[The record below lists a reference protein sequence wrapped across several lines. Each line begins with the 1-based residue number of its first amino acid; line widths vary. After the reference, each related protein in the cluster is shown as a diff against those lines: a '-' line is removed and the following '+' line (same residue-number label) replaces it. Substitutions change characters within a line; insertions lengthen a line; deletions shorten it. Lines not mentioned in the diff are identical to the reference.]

1 MSITLHTS
9 LGDIKFE
16 IFPHAA
22 PKAAENFLKLCAS
35 GYYDG
40 SKFHRNI
47 AGFMLQGGDPTGTGK
62 GGESVFGGTF
72 ADEFHT
78 DFKHDKRGILAMA
91 NNGQNTNG
99 SQFFILYEAQPHLD
113 NVSTVFG
120 QVIAG
125 WDALD
130 AAEKAPVAGKRCR
143 PIEDI
148 VLQRVTIHFNPLA

>member
-9 LGDIKFE
+9 LGDIKCE
-16 IFPHAA
+16 IFPNAA
-22 PKAAENFLKLCAS
+22 PKAAENFLKLSAS

-40 SKFHRNI
+40 TKFHRNI

-72 ADEFHT
+72 EDEFSANLRHN
-78 DFKHDKRGILAMA
+78 KRGVIAMA
-91 NNGQNTNG
+91 NNGENTNA

-113 NVSTVFG
+113 NVYTIFG

-125 WDALD
+125 WDMLD
-130 AAEKAPVAGKRCR
+130 AAEKAPVKGKKCR
-143 PIEDI
+143 PVDDL